1 LTDANGKR
9 GENPASSQRQN
20 HTNVLFLAQICPHE
34 PASRAP
40 EPHQRAVLGAE
51 LPAEPCIEQR
61 QNHINV
67 PFWAQNCPHEPFLR
81 LKTAPRPSK
90 MSIPAL
96 GLRLCGHRADLKV
109 ACLAAAEQ
117 QQAAASVLPPGAGIM
132 PPAIFCMT
140 GPVSSTPLRNG
151 AVAMHYR
158 RG

>member
-1 LTDANGKR
+1 MPKWGMSGSVGAPGGK
-9 GENPASSQRQN
+9 P
-20 HTNVLFLAQICPHE
+20 P
-34 PASRAP
+34 
-40 EPHQRAVLGAE
+40 GATR
-51 LPAEPCIEQR
+51 P
-61 QNHINV
+61 
-67 PFWAQNCPHEPFLR
+67 QNCPHEPFLR

-140 GPVSSTPLRNG
+140 GPGFSPKEEHGPHLY
-151 AVAMHYR
+151 AELP
-158 RG
+158 